1 MEFKDYNHAL
11 IDTVQNSPY
20 LYDPSNKH
28 YKKGRSRV
36 ELWEEVSKKLQA
48 MGYKTTGY
56 YYYLINSDA
65 MVSCILKYL

>member
-11 IDTVQNSPY
+11 IDTVRNSPY

-56 YYYLINSDA
+56 
-65 MVSCILKYL
+65 